1 MFNIFIVWTDGTPKT
16 WYDRVKT
23 KAGAQ
28 RIISGFEKSEPG
40 YLSDY
45 TVSVEPTQ
53 KENAK

>member
-23 KAGAQ
+23 EVGAERIKAA
-28 RIISGFEKSEPG
+28 FAKTEPG
-40 YLSDY
+40 YLTEF
-45 TVSVEPTQ
+45 TVSVEPKK

>member
-40 YLSDY
+40 YLADY
-45 TVSVEPTQ
+45 TVSVEPIT
-53 KENAK
+53 KGEC